1 MELTP
6 LCSFFVPMER
16 KHQLGNVA
24 FGGAWSEQIAAR
36 EALSAA
42 LDVLRC
48 AAARA
53 QAHDPRR
60 DPAVMEALTLAC
72 DSHPKGVLLEA
83 AWNRGAAL
91 THPGPRIAEL
101 QRVADLLA
109 EAQAGRR

>member
-1 MELTP
+1 
-6 LCSFFVPMER
+6 MER
-16 KHQLGNVA
+16 KHQRGNVA

-42 LDVLRC
+42 LDVLRH

-60 DPAVMEALTLAC
+60 DPAVIEALMLAC
-72 DSHPKGVLLEA
+72 GGHSKGALLEA
-83 AWNRGAAL
+83 AWNKAAAL
-91 THPGPRIAEL
+91 THPGLRVAEL
-101 QRVADLLA
+101 QRIADLLA